1 MGDIDILAQESTS
14 FEDFLSK
21 VSQDPDLKM
30 ADVNDSEVKAFLQDM
45 WNDVVERGDTSGGTM
60 QESIMSDIDIVAQ
73 ESATFQ
79 EFLGNIK
86 ADSTYKSLDVN
97 DREVMDFLLMM
108 YNDSKGISEAKRVR
122 KLSIKE
128 EIRRAVRAMLKEVD
142 NTNDRVAYK
151 DKNNPNFIYIDI
163 KYTAGMGGFLTALGS
178 TTMSG
183 SARKKGQERAMLIA
197 KDTAN
202 ELEKSYQLDDID
214 IQDLEN
220 GKVQIF
226 AVSDDF
232 TNIDPKTDSKLKS
245 IVDKYQHNL

>member
-1 MGDIDILAQESTS
+1 
-14 FEDFLSK
+14 
-21 VSQDPDLKM
+21 
-30 ADVNDSEVKAFLQDM
+30 
-45 WNDVVERGDTSGGTM
+45 
-60 QESIMSDIDIVAQ
+60 
-73 ESATFQ
+73 
-79 EFLGNIK
+79 
-86 ADSTYKSLDVN
+86 
-97 DREVMDFLLMM
+97 
-108 YNDSKGISEAKRVR
+108 
-122 KLSIKE
+122 
-128 EIRRAVRAMLKEVD
+128 
-142 NTNDRVAYK
+142 
-151 DKNNPNFIYIDI
+151 
-163 KYTAGMGGFLTALGS
+163 MGGFLTALGS